1 MKVNLTESKA
11 MRNGEAPKRNFV
23 PVNLWKKMEGKSV
36 RRGYGNQIMYNET
49 DLPKPVT
56 YEDIDSTMAD
66 YIKEKINLSDP
77 DGKKV
82 PLFSLYSNQRFS
94 EYSQTWEHTDKDGN
108 LLMNFMTINREN
120 NPKNGTNQGSYWN
133 IPGNRFYPLLKRTVL
148 EEDGT
153 ETLEIYS
160 MRQPYAIDMT
170 YHVNFVTNT
179 FAMINKFNQTVIS
192 MFKARQDY
200 IRVNGHYFPL
210 ILETINDETSYTIE
224 DRRFFVQSIDLNLMT
239 YINDKEDFKV
249 DRFPKNASLH
259 MQGDKRKRKV
269 SVGIEDFEDKKI
281 DITMDFEPYVF
292 KIEFD
297 MDTDVKIENYDM
309 QNIRNF
315 RLFSND
321 TPVYYE
327 KGFKL
332 KDGDN
337 VKIKIKPID
346 ESRSSKIILHGIDE
360 KTRYKTDEVDESVTK
375 DSEKSEEIIIE

>member
-1 MKVNLTESKA
+1 MKVNLTVSKT

-23 PVNLWKKMEGKSV
+23 PVNLWKKMQGNSV

-56 YEDIDSTMAD
+56 YEDIDTEMAE
-66 YIKEKINLSDP
+66 YIKEKISLSDP
-77 DGKKV
+77 EGKKV

-133 IPGNRFYPLLKRTVL
+133 IPGNRFYPLLRRTVL

-153 ETLEIYS
+153 ETVEVYS
-160 MRQPYAIDMT
+160 MRQPYAVDMG

-179 FAMINKFNQTVIS
+179 FAMINTFNQRVVS
-192 MFKARQDY
+192 LFKARQDY
-200 IRVNGHYFPL
+200 IRVNGHYFP
-210 ILETINDETSYTIE
+210 ILLDVINDETSYTIE
-224 DRRFFVQSIDLNLMT
+224 DRRFFVQSINLTLMA
-239 YINDKEDFKV
+239 YINDKDDFKV
-249 DRFPKNASLH
+249 SRFPKGASLH
-259 MQGDKRKRKV
+259 FPSKNRRKRV
-269 SVGIEDFEDKKI
+269 NVDIEDFEDKKI
-281 DITMDFEPYVF
+281 DITMGFEPYVF
-292 KIEFD
+292 KIEYD
-297 MDTDVKIENYDM
+297 IDTDVDVISHETE
-309 QNIRNF
+309 NIRNF
-315 RLFSND
+315 RLFTND

-346 ESRSSKIILHGIDE
+346 ESRNSKIIFHGIDE
-360 KTRYKTDEVDESVTK
+360 KTRYKADDVDESVTK
-375 DSEKSEEIIIE
+375 DSEKNEEIIIE